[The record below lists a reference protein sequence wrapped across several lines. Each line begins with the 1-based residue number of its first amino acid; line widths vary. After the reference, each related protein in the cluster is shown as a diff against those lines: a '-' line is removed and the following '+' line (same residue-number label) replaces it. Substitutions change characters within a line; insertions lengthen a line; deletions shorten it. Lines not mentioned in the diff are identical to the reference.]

1 MKVAIIG
8 TVGVPACYGGFETL
22 AENLVGE
29 NCSPDIEYTVF
40 CSSKAYK
47 DKPKRYKNA
56 ILKYLPFKANDIQS
70 IPYDILSL
78 LRCMRGYD
86 IILYLGV
93 SVPIFN
99 FLKFFCKGK
108 IIANI
113 DGISKNRDK
122 YKKYHK
128 LYLEYLTK
136 NKILAPDAIIADNR
150 GIQDYAKDN
159 FGRDS
164 FLIAYGGDQVLRN
177 ISVGEQDRILSD
189 MGLISKSYAISV
201 CRIEPENN
209 CHLTLEAFAKSGDTL
224 VFVGNWN
231 KSEYGRMLKEK
242 FQLYKNIHIVDPIY
256 DIDLLYVLRN
266 NAKMYVH
273 GHKVGGTNP
282 SLVEAMFFGIP
293 ILCFDVVYNR
303 ATTFDAADYYTTAE
317 ELEKLIRQH
326 KDSGDSLQTLAYEHY
341 TWKHIASEYEKVYK
355 LMLS

>member
-22 AENLVGE
+22 AENLVGY

-40 CSSKAYK
+40 CSGKVYK
-47 DKPKRYKNA
+47 SKPKRYKNA
-56 ILKYLPFKANDIQS
+56 VLKYLPFKANDIQS
-70 IPYDILSL
+70 IPYDMLSL
-78 LRCMRGYD
+78 FRCMKGYD

-93 SVPIFN
+93 SVPI
-99 FLKFFCKGK
+99 LKILKVFCKGK

-122 YKKYHK
+122 YKKYQK

-136 NKILAPDAIIADNR
+136 NKILAPDAIISDNR

-159 FGRDS
+159 YGRDS

-177 ISVGEQDRILSD
+177 VSACEQERILND
-189 MGLISKSYAISV
+189 MDLKSKSYAVSI

-209 CHLTLEAFAKSGDTL
+209 CHLTLEAFAKNGGSL
-224 VFVGNWN
+224 AFVGNWN
-231 KSEYGRMLKEK
+231 KSEYGRALREK
-242 FQLYKNIHIVDPIY
+242 YRSHKNIHIMDPIY
-256 DIDLLYVLRN
+256 DMDLLYVLRN
-266 NAKMYVH
+266 NAAMYVH

-303 ATTFDAADYYTTAE
+303 ATTFDAADYYATSE
-317 ELEKLIRQH
+317 ELEKLLKQH
-326 KDSGDSLQTLAYEHY
+326 KQSGDSLRSLAYEHY
-341 TWKHIASEYEKVYK
+341 TWKHIASEYEKAYK
-355 LMLS
+355 AVLS